1 VEKEKEKEAR
11 ARASFT
17 FFLRDPFFGK
27 HKKKGSYRVGFFVL
41 QGDVWGGGLD
51 YIVKKSKQKQKCRG
65 IGIFSFSGENNIF
78 GKYGR

>member
-1 VEKEKEKEAR
+1 
-11 ARASFT
+11 
-17 FFLRDPFFGK
+17 L
-27 HKKKGSYRVGFFVL
+27 GFFVL
-41 QGDVWGGGLD
+41 QGEVWGGGLD